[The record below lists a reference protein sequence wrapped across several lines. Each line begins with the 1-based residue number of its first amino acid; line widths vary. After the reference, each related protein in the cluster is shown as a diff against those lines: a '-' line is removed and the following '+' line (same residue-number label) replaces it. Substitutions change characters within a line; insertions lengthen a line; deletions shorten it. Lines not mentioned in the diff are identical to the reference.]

1 MSTPTNNLDSENK
14 IDLAVDQ
21 WVRDRIIT
29 VLAEHGRPMTRDEI
43 ENAVFADLTGYPG
56 PTHPSPTEDS

>member
-29 VLAEHGRPMTRDEI
+29 VLAEHGRPMTADEI
-43 ENAVFADLTGYPG
+43 EKAVFEDLTGYPG
-56 PTHPSPTEDS
+56 PTNLEAPRD

>member
-29 VLAEHGRPMTRDEI
+29 VLAERARPMTRDEI
-43 ENAVFADLTGYPG
+43 ENAVFADLAGYPG
-56 PTHPSPTEDS
+56 LADHQEAPHV